1 MTPPDLSTEDGRAAY
16 RRELR
21 RVGWRWRWGGL
32 ALIVIAALWVAA
44 ARDGGQAWAEQGV
57 MVAYG
62 LLAAGWVMVISSI
75 AMRTRHHRRR
85 MAELDGA
92 AR

>member
-1 MTPPDLSTEDGRAAY
+1 MTPPDLNREDGRAAY

-21 RVGWRWRWGGL
+21 RVGWRWRWSGL
-32 ALIVIAALWVAA
+32 GLIVLAAIWVAL
-44 ARDGGQAWAEQGV
+44 ARDGAQAWAEQGV
-57 MVAYG
+57 IVAYG

-85 MAELDGA
+85 MAELDGV

>member
-1 MTPPDLSTEDGRAAY
+1 MTPLDLSTEDGRAAY

-21 RVGWRWRWGGL
+21 RVGWRWRWSGL
-32 ALIVIAALWVAA
+32 GLIVLAAVWVAL
-44 ARDGGQAWAEQGV
+44 ARDGARAWAEQGV
-57 MVAYG
+57 IVAYG

-85 MAELDGA
+85 MAELDGV

>member
-21 RVGWRWRWGGL
+21 RVGWRWRWSGPG
-32 ALIVIAALWVAA
+32 LIVLAAIWVAL
-44 ARDGGQAWAEQGV
+44 ARDGAQAWAEQGV
-57 MVAYG
+57 IVAYG